1 MASDQADTVSAPR
14 NDIIAVSR
22 LLWDIGSQDTTSHE
36 HKVDCFH
43 WGAVL
48 DDLSGLPP
56 HPTPGHHTE
65 EVVAFYERVR
75 DHLNSLLVELRR
87 RL

>member
-1 MASDQADTVSAPR
+1 MASDQADTVSVPR

-48 DDLSGLPP
+48 D
-56 HPTPGHHTE
+56 T
-65 EVVAFYERVR
+65 
-75 DHLNSLLVELRR
+75 
-87 RL
+87 